1 MKRRTLLGGGLS
13 LAAISATG
21 IMRPRAASAKTVN
34 LRVASYA
41 PAGNFVN
48 DEIIAGFL
56 DAVVADSEGTLA
68 YQIFPGG
75 TLGRNPT
82 EQLRLVQ
89 DGVADIALILPSFTP
104 GALDTYGVIEIPG
117 LINDPY
123 EGSIALGEA
132 LTAGLLPT
140 PERTRML
147 GVFSTDVN
155 ILSLTAP
162 VASLDEL
169 KSKRIRVVGRP
180 QVEAIKFLGAVPT
193 SGITSPET
201 AEAINRGTVD
211 GAVMG
216 PGALVAYRVS
226 EVVRQHIPLPMGAPT
241 MMLPMNAASWD
252 RLSEPAQAAFVKHG
266 GEPFSKFAG
275 EIFKRQAQHFLEQN
289 LDMEGHSVLEIDDAT
304 MARFTEGTAPIAD
317 SFAARGPEF
326 AAVLESMTASLERI
340 RAQ

>member
-1 MKRRTLLGGGLS
+1 MKRRTTLLGGLS
-13 LAAISATG
+13 LAALAAMGTLA
-21 IMRPRAASAKTVN
+21 PQAASADTVT

-56 DAVVADSEGTLA
+56 DQVVADSEGTLA

-75 TLGRNPT
+75 TLGRNPA

-117 LINDPY
+117 LIHDPY
-123 EGSIALGEA
+123 EGSVALAEA
-132 LTAGLLPT
+132 FSAGLLPT
-140 PERTRML
+140 PDRTHML

-155 ILSLTAP
+155 IVSLSSP
-162 VASLDEL
+162 IESLDAL
-169 KSKRIRVVGRP
+169 AGLRIRVVGRP
-180 QVEAIKFLGAVPT
+180 QAEAVEFLGAVPT

-201 AEAINRGTVD
+201 AEAVSRGTVD

-226 EVVRQHIPLPMGAPT
+226 EVVHQHIRLPMGAPA
-241 MMLPMNAASWD
+241 MLLPMNENTWN
-252 RLSEPAQAAFVKHG
+252 RLSEPARAAFERHG
-266 GEPFSKFAG
+266 GEVFAHFAG
-275 EIFKRQAQHFLEQN
+275 EIFARQAAHYMQVN
-289 LDMEGHSVLEIDDAT
+289 LDMDGHSQLEVDDAA
-304 MARFTEGTAPIAD
+304 MARFTEGTRPIAA
-317 SFAARGPEF
+317 SFADRGAEF
-326 AAVLESMTASLERI
+326 GAVLESMNASLERL